1 MTSSLPSHAGS
12 VAAVYRRA
20 PESLRSGRLVFFRR
34 EHDATGVLKDFT
46 FYDEF

>member
-1 MTSSLPSHAGS
+1 MQGPWLRYIAEHREACVRAG
-12 VAAVYRRA
+12 
-20 PESLRSGRLVFFRR
+20 LFFFRR